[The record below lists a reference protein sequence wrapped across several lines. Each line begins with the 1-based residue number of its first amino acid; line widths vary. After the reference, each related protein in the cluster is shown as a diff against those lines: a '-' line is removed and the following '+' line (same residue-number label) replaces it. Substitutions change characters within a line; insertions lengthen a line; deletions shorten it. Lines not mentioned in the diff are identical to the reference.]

1 MALDTVLAPI
11 ICKAGC
17 LHRAPSNAHK
27 SRRGSPSVPI
37 HAWHPHKQHCKTP
50 TTFPML
56 CSTLQTLLGIFKSS
70 VFNPKTSQILLCP
83 AKLCGIYR
91 IRASSNARETGQ
103 MSLHRRISLLLTFTL
118 PLPFTNSAGREREQR
133 FKERQYRN
141 IFKSPFITCILWD

>member
-1 MALDTVLAPI
+1 MALDTVLAPT
-11 ICKAGC
+11 ICKAAACTEHLLMPTSQGQALPLSLSMPGTHTNSTARPPPHSLC
-17 LHRAPSNAHK
+17 FAAPC
-27 SRRGSPSVPI
+27 R
-37 HAWHPHKQHCKTP
+37 
-50 TTFPML
+50 
-56 CSTLQTLLGIFKSS
+56 LLGIFKSS
-70 VFNPKTSQILLCP
+70 FFNPKTSQIFLCP

-103 MSLHRRISLLLTFTL
+103 MSLCRCISLLLTFTL